1 MIITCINIILYF
13 IYLDVSSDKP
23 APQKVPR
30 IHVET
35 FSSLRVFIIGSY
47 LLLSNLDLLLL
58 YFKKEKQKMTELQ
71 HYDNYKSED

>member
-1 MIITCINIILYF
+1 MIITFIYIILYF

-35 FSSLRVFIIGSY
+35 FLSLRVFIIGSY
-47 LLLSNLDLLLL
+47 LLLSNLDLLIIAL
-58 YFKKEKQKMTELQ
+58 FQKRETKDDRVTTL
-71 HYDNYKSED
+71 

>member
-1 MIITCINIILYF
+1 MIITCIYIILYF

-35 FSSLRVFIIGSY
+35 FLSLRVFNFIGSY
-47 LLLSNLDLLLL
+47 LLLSNLDLLIIAL
-58 YFKKEKQKMTELQ
+58 FQKRETKDDRVTTL
-71 HYDNYKSED
+71 